1 MKLSELLKKLS
12 YGELSNLSLS
22 GEGSGT
28 INESAHP
35 RLILLINDALKDI
48 FSRFNLHERTTAIQS
63 LDWKSFY
70 VLRKEFAVMD
80 PTVGLKYII
89 DTPSNIF
96 TDDLVKILDVTN
108 EVGDPLPLNDAEQWA
123 SVFTPKFDTL
133 QLTHPGSSQIFAVT
147 YQALHPELALS
158 GAGYLDQEIRIPSI
172 LETALRMK
180 TVLPIFS
187 AMSGQEYSVK
197 SQQLEAAYEN
207 RLAEIEQ
214 KNLIS
219 DSVVPTNVKLMR
231 RGFP

>member
-1 MKLSELLKKLS
+1 MKLSELFKKLS
-12 YGELSNLSLS
+12 YGELNNLSIS

-28 INESAHP
+28 ILEASQP
-35 RLILLINDALKDI
+35 RIVLLINDALKDI
-48 FSRFNLHERTTAIQS
+48 FSRFNLNERTTAVKSI
-63 LDWKSFY
+63 DWKSFY
-70 VLRKEFAVMD
+70 PLRTEYAVTD
-80 PTVGLKYII
+80 PTPGLKYIL
-89 DTPSNIF
+89 DSPYNKF
-96 TDDLVKILDVTN
+96 TNDLVKILGVTN
-108 EVGDPLPLNDAEQWA
+108 EVGAELPMNDAEQWA
-123 SVFTPKFDTL
+123 SVFTPKPDTL
-133 QLTHPGSSQIFAVT
+133 QLTHPGNDQIFAVT
-147 YQALHPELALS
+147 YQALHPEILS
-158 GAGYLDQEIRIPSI
+158 SGEGFLDQEVRIPPI

-180 TVLPIFS
+180 VALPIFS